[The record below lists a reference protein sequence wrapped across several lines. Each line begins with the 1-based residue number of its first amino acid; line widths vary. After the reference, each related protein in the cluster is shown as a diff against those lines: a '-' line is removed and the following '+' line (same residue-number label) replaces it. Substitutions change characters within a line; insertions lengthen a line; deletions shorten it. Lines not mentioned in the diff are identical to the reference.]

1 MENMGN
7 SSARPDG
14 KSVRVK
20 KATPISVRIFRGI
33 AITIVSIVS
42 FISVFIGVQLH
53 RKSIALFDELVAQ

>member
-42 FISVFIGVQLH
+42 FISVFIGV
-53 RKSIALFDELVAQ
+53 